1 MAVRNAAGLGEEVE
15 VAVKVGSQSSSEGRL
30 SATRGRLGG
39 LPYEGVASILQAT
52 QSYEATS
59 SYVERLR
66 GAIINISRSAP
77 ALTPRPQSQARGDI
91 QGLILCFLVASALG
105 CIELHISE
113 ARRKEL
119 SDAFSGCC

>member
-39 LPYEGVASILQAT
+39 LPYEGVASVLQAT
-52 QSYEATS
+52 QSYEAAS

-66 GAIINISRSAP
+66 GAIINIGRSAP
-77 ALTPRPQSQARGDI
+77 ALSANPQMQASGKTQRASQYAPR
-91 QGLILCFLVASALG
+91 L
-105 CIELHISE
+105 
-113 ARRKEL
+113 
-119 SDAFSGCC
+119 

>member
-1 MAVRNAAGLGEEVE
+1 MCLGLTVSGEASVAVRNAAGLGEEVE

-39 LPYEGVASILQAT
+39 QPYEGHASILQAT

-66 GAIINISRSAP
+66 GAIINIGRSAP
-77 ALTPRPQSQARGDI
+77 ALPTRPPI
-91 QGLILCFLVASALG
+91 QVQCSMQRFFLCS
-105 CIELHISE
+105 
-113 ARRKEL
+113 
-119 SDAFSGCC
+119 